1 MFSNEQIS
9 SYNDLELSLFNY
21 ISQHMEKVAYMR
33 IRELADETHVSTA
46 TILRFCRKNQCEGF
60 SEFKVK
66 LKMLLAQ
73 YKKAS
78 VKTLKSPH
86 HAVYEFFERSQKPE
100 LEGKI
105 RTAAQLISKA
115 SCVIF
120 IGTGSSGIMAEYG
133 ARYFSNLGT
142 FSMYIKDPHF
152 PIHAKLRENSITIA
166 LSSSG
171 ENPFTLPHLRQI
183 KQEKNKI
190 VSITNNSQSTIAK
203 ISDIN
208 IPYYVNEE
216 YYESANITTQ
226 LPVIFLLEWMARE
239 VFRLNES

>member
-9 SYNDLELSLFNY
+9 SYNDLELSIYNY
-21 ISQHMEKVAYMR
+21 ISQNMEKVAYMR

-73 YKKAS
+73 HKRKSTKA
-78 VKTLKSPH
+78 LKSPH
-86 HAVYEFFERSQKPE
+86 HAVYEFFERSQNPE
-100 LEGKI
+100 LEEKI
-105 RTAAQLISKA
+105 RTAAQLVSTA
-115 SCVIF
+115 SSVIF

-133 ARYFSNLGT
+133 ARYFSSLGT
-142 FSMYIKDPHF
+142 FSMYINDPQF
-152 PIHAKLRENSITIA
+152 PVHAKIRENSVTIA
-166 LSSSG
+166 LSTSG
-171 ENPFTLPHLRQI
+171 ENPFILPHLTQI

-190 VSITNNSQSTIAK
+190 VSITNNRQSTIAK

-226 LPVIFLLEWMARE
+226 FPVLFLLEWMARE
-239 VFRLNES
+239 VSKYE

>member
-21 ISQHMEKVAYMR
+21 ISQNMEKVAYMR

-46 TILRFCRKNQCEGF
+46 TVLRFCRKNQCEGF

-73 YKKAS
+73 QKKTSA
-78 VKTLKSPH
+78 KTLKSPH
-86 HAVYEFFERSQKPE
+86 HAVYEFFERSQNPE
-100 LEGKI
+100 LEEKI
-105 RTAAQLISKA
+105 RTAAQLVSKA
-115 SCVIF
+115 SGVIF

-133 ARYFSNLGT
+133 ARYFSSLGT
-142 FSMYIKDPHF
+142 FSMYINDPHF
-152 PIHAKLRENSITIA
+152 PVHAKMRENSVTIA
-166 LSSSG
+166 LSTSG
-171 ENPFTLPHLRQI
+171 ENPYILPHLRQI

-190 VSITNNSQSTIAK
+190 VSITNNRQSTIAK

-226 LPVIFLLEWMARE
+226 FPVLFLLEWMARE
-239 VFRLNES
+239 VSKIE